1 LSPSETTL
9 FERYQ
14 HSGDQSAREE
24 LTERFLPLARALSR
38 RYRSASEP
46 YEDLFQVACLG
57 LVKAIDRFDP
67 RHGASF
73 HAYAVPTILGEL
85 KRHFRDRVMPL
96 HMPRSVKEWAL
107 DVGDATE
114 ALTGELERPPTV
126 AEVAERTELS
136 EDQVIDALGAIRA
149 SRTVSLDV
157 PMGGED
163 GESPPAVEAVGG
175 DDPKLELIES
185 KVAVDAAMEVLDER
199 ERHCIELRFG
209 RDLTQEEIAVEVG
222 VSQVHVS
229 RILRA
234 ALDKLR
240 HSPAALGRELVA

>member
-1 LSPSETTL
+1 MSGPETTL
-9 FERYQ
+9 FQRYQ
-14 HSGDQSAREE
+14 ESGDQAAREE
-24 LTERFLPLARALSR
+24 LTERYLPLARALSR
-38 RYRSASEP
+38 RYRSATEP
-46 YEDLFQVACLG
+46 YDDLFQVACLG

-67 RHGASF
+67 SHGASF
-73 HAYAVPTILGEL
+73 QAYAVPTILGEL

-107 DVGDATE
+107 EVGNATE
-114 ALTGELERPPTV
+114 ALTGELERPPSL

-136 EDQVIDALGAIRA
+136 EEKVLDALGAIRA

-157 PMGGED
+157 PVGGED
-163 GESPPAVEAVGG
+163 SESAAAVEAVGG
-175 DDPKLELIES
+175 EDPKLELVES
-185 KVAVDAAMEVLDER
+185 KVAVDAAMEVLDDR
-199 ERHCIELRFG
+199 ERRCIELRFS
-209 RDLTQEEIAVEVG
+209 RDFTQEEIAAEVG

-240 HSPAALGRELVA
+240 QSPAGLGYELVA